1 MKLLMLS
8 WRYLG
13 HPQGGGAEVLT
24 HEILR
29 RCVAAGWPVTAFT
42 AAFPDSPPTDEIDG
56 VRIVRGG
63 GQHSVHYHAWRWLR
77 TRRHEF
83 DRVVDQVNTI
93 AFMTPLYV
101 PADVRRMFICQF
113 AKEYWF
119 RETRGAFRLG
129 APIGYALEP
138 WQTRLYRSTPAVT
151 ISESTREELKA
162 LGVPVAGIIP
172 MAIHTTPVATLQPK
186 SGPLRLIIVGRLT
199 PAKFV
204 EEGIEAFAEV
214 QRQIPD
220 AELDIV
226 GDGDPAYRTRLDGL
240 IMSRGL
246 RGVTFHGRVPEER
259 KAELLETAHFHVF
272 TSHRE
277 GWGLTVTEAAAAGT
291 PTVAY
296 DVPGVRDSVQERNLL
311 APSGDHAA
319 LAARVLAVRAEPAT
333 YDSLRATAWERA
345 RVLSWDAT
353 ARRFMELMA

>member
-1 MKLLMLS
+1 MLS

-42 AAFPDSPPTDEIDG
+42 AAFPGSTPTDEIDG
-56 VRIVRGG
+56 VQIVRGG
-63 GQHSVHYHAWRWLR
+63 AQHSVHYHAWRWLR
-77 TRRHEF
+77 TRRSEF

-119 RETRGAFRLG
+119 RETRGLFRLG
-129 APIGYALEP
+129 APVGYVLEP

-151 ISESTREELKA
+151 ISESTRDELEA

-172 MAIHTTPVATLQPK
+172 MAIHTTPVAALERRE
-186 SGPLRLIIVGRLT
+186 GPLRLIIVGRLT

-204 EEGIEAFAEV
+204 EEGIQAFAAV
-214 QRQIPD
+214 QQHAPD
-220 AELDIV
+220 AQLDIV
-226 GDGDPAYRTRLDGL
+226 GDGDPAYRARLDALVAG
-240 IMSRGL
+240 RDL
-246 RGVTFHGRVPEER
+246 RGVTFHGRVPETR
-259 KAELLETAHFHVF
+259 KAELLQRAHFHIF

-296 DVPGVRDSVQERNLL
+296 DVPGVRDSVQDRKLL
-311 APSGDHAA
+311 APRGDHGA
-319 LAARVLAVRAEPAT
+319 LAKRVLELDADRAT
-333 YDSLRATAWERA
+333 YDALRTTAWERA
-345 RVLSWDAT
+345 RALSWDET
-353 ARRFMELMA
+353 ARRFMELVA